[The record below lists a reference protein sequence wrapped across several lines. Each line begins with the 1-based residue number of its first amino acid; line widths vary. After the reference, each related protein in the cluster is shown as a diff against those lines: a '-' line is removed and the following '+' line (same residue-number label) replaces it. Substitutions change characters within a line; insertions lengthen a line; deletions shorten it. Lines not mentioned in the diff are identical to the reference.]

1 MATDQHWNIKT
12 EVPDAAGDLSDL
24 PFSMNPWVA
33 GIEFQLIDQLINDL
47 EGLARPDPGGR
58 AL

>member
-1 MATDQHWNIKT
+1 VTSDHVAMATDQHWNIKT

-33 GIEFQLIDQLINDL
+33 GIEFS
-47 EGLARPDPGGR
+47 
-58 AL
+58 